1 MSYSHQH
8 EMDIVRSA
16 GFGPAMEVRAVRL
29 WRNCAMGL
37 LKYPH
42 HLVWEALVEAYL
54 HWAFQLVYDF
64 LDAVSEGAA
73 VVQDSHQAFAALGI
87 ADVP

>member
-1 MSYSHQH
+1 M
-8 EMDIVRSA
+8 
-16 GFGPAMEVRAVRL
+16 
-29 WRNCAMGL
+29 
-37 LKYPH
+37 
-42 HLVWEALVEAYL
+42 EAYL
-54 HWAFQLVYDF
+54 HWAFQLVHDF